1 MSRHEFRFEPELMM
15 GFQAMLMQVLSL
27 SPDQINALDPGQRQ
41 SIVQLV
47 RFLPVRCR
55 YTLADDPQRL
65 QFLGTA

>member
-1 MSRHEFRFEPELMM
+1 
-15 GFQAMLMQVLSL
+15 MLMQVLSL